1 MGDSSTHLP
10 PLRRSRK
17 NRVVFPSRFWFIG
30 ITGGREMRN
39 WLELFIAGR
48 EKMAET
54 IRLRETYRMTE
65 GAAVTPSG
73 RNAATLVLARGELLS
88 VRLRG
93 RACRATC
100 LTGRLWATASGRQED
115 SLLAPGESAAFKGRR
130 KIVIEA
136 LRTATVRLDFP
147 RPARVTLGARRQ
159 AVPSP
164 SVSAASQPR
173 MAFFL

>member
-1 MGDSSTHLP
+1 
-10 PLRRSRK
+10 
-17 NRVVFPSRFWFIG
+17 
-30 ITGGREMRN
+30 MRN
-39 WLELFIAGR
+39 WLEMLIAGR
-48 EKMAET
+48 EKMNEL

-65 GAAVTPSG
+65 GAVMMTSG
-73 RNAATLVLARGELLS
+73 RTAATLVLARGEVLS

-93 RACRATC
+93 RACQVTC
-100 LTGRLWATASGRQED
+100 ITGRLWATASGRRED
-115 SLLAPGESAAFKGRR
+115 SLLAPGDGTAFKGRR
-130 KIVIEA
+130 KVVIEA

-164 SVSAASQPR
+164 RVSAASQPR